1 MTDPLCLISQI
12 SIMYRPNPNQLIFD
26 HLSPP
31 TPSALVSP
39 VTPSPMTPASFHTA
53 TADTPDTLARVT
65 SEEDDGSRYNSMG
78 PNVLPIALPGYQ
90 HSMSYPDPPQELN
103 PDPAQA
109 ALLQSASLKL
119 SSKDQEAMRKIR
131 STMMER
137 NFSDSASSN
146 SVSSSSPRFPQTSA
160 AGPCE
165 GRELTTRRSTLSKV
179 VVTERQ
185 GDNGEDEDVE
195 RLETM
200 KRWQSQPALSREGHC
215 MTNVWYTL
223 HY

>member
-1 MTDPLCLISQI
+1 
-12 SIMYRPNPNQLIFD
+12 MYRPNAKQLILD

-31 TPSALVSP
+31 TLSELVSP

-65 SEEDDGSRYNSMG
+65 SEEDDGSRYSSMG

-109 ALLQSASLKL
+109 VLLQSARLKL

-131 STMMER
+131 STMMEQ

-146 SVSSSSPRFPQTSA
+146 SVSSSRPRFPQTSA

-165 GRELTTRRSTLSKV
+165 GGELITKIVSVESC
-179 VVTERQ
+179 
-185 GDNGEDEDVE
+185 GD
-195 RLETM
+195 
-200 KRWQSQPALSREGHC
+200 
-215 MTNVWYTL
+215 
-223 HY
+223 

>member
-1 MTDPLCLISQI
+1 
-12 SIMYRPNPNQLIFD
+12 
-26 HLSPP
+26 
-31 TPSALVSP
+31 
-39 VTPSPMTPASFHTA
+39 
-53 TADTPDTLARVT
+53 
-65 SEEDDGSRYNSMG
+65 
-78 PNVLPIALPGYQ
+78 
-90 HSMSYPDPPQELN
+90 
-103 PDPAQA
+103 
-109 ALLQSASLKL
+109 
-119 SSKDQEAMRKIR
+119 MRKIR

-137 NFSDSASSN
+137 NFSDSASFN